1 MDRSNRNFAVV
12 HGPTFFGGCSE
23 LVCDSSFAI
32 SKVPPGASSKSVMK
46 VGDHALLKKMRPRS
60 MCAALKEM
68 TTDSDNFSLEFLDP
82 NMDNEQKATTLGMV
96 FLLDYMFFERDQDM
110 CHRTPKGGTE
120 FTLCNMYCCGY
131 LHPCKCGGGGGEGGN

>member
-82 NMDNEQKATTLGMV
+82 NMDNEQKATTLGMHV
-96 FLLDYMFFERDQDM
+96 TCFSAVAIAAD
-110 CHRTPKGGTE
+110 
-120 FTLCNMYCCGY
+120 TLS
-131 LHPCKCGGGGGEGGN
+131 LHVVAWNC

>member
-1 MDRSNRNFAVV
+1 
-12 HGPTFFGGCSE
+12 
-23 LVCDSSFAI
+23 
-32 SKVPPGASSKSVMK
+32 
-46 VGDHALLKKMRPRS
+46 
-60 MCAALKEM
+60 M
-68 TTDSDNFSLEFLDP
+68 TERR
-82 NMDNEQKATTLGMV
+82 V